1 MFVDN
6 LQSTTLRKESKIMA
20 KTSMSVSV
28 NPYAL
33 RGILS
38 QVGSFLQNIL
48 TGFFDIDSI
57 NPEQLKVTFPPSP
70 DMGDFAFACFQ
81 CAKLL
86 GMSPAECA
94 KKMEEIAKIQLANGG
109 EHISS
114 VIEKVCASGPYLNIY
129 LNREKTSDATIHAIS
144 EEKNGYGMNSSLS
157 GKTMMVEYL
166 SPNTNKPLH
175 MGHMRNG
182 VIGTTIARL
191 LQANG
196 ARVIAANNINDRGI
210 HIAKSMMA
218 YRLWG
223 NGETPDSTGEKGD
236 HFVGRFYV
244 MYSQEEARLKKEWLT
259 AKGIPLDGTN
269 REEAERQ
276 FEKEC
281 TLVQQCY
288 KMLNQWEAHEP
299 SVIEL
304 WRKMNQWVYDGFEQT
319 NRRLGFFFDT
329 VYYES
334 NTYKL
339 GKQIVLEKFDQGIGQ
354 KSKKGIEIDLTDVKL
369 GQKPI
374 LLLRADGTSVYMTQD
389 IGLAPTRFAEID
401 FDKVIYV
408 VGSEQDFHFKCL
420 FEIFKRYGFSWQSR
434 LYHLSY
440 GMVILPSGKMKS
452 REGTVVDADDL
463 IDQLRSFACDV
474 IKENKTDISVDEL
487 GERAETIALGALKYM
502 LASASPSNDILFDP
516 QKSVSFE
523 GNTGPYLQYAC
534 VRITAIEE
542 KALNFTN
549 RKNADDLQISDKEFE
564 IVKKLSLYPD
574 AVRRGA
580 DSYDTSVLT
589 NCLYDIARSFSA
601 FYAEC
606 PVVRDNCVNA
616 FRLNL
621 CQATRQVLS
630 NGLQLLGIPIPDRM

>member
-1 MFVDN
+1 
-6 LQSTTLRKESKIMA
+6 MA
-20 KTSMSVSV
+20 KTSMSISV
-28 NPYAL
+28 NPHTSNEV
-33 RGILS
+33 LS
-38 QVGSFLQNIL
+38 QVGYFLQNVL
-48 TGFFDIDSI
+48 AGFFDVDSI
-57 NPEQLKVTFPPSP
+57 NPEHLKVTFPPSP

-81 CAKLL
+81 SAKLL

-94 KKMEEIAKIQLANGG
+94 KKMEEIAKIQLVNGG
-109 EHISS
+109 KQSS
-114 VIEKVCASGPYLNIY
+114 PVIEKVCATGPYLNIH
-129 LNREKTSDATIHAIS
+129 LDRGKTSDTTINAVVK
-144 EEKNGYGMNSSLS
+144 EKEAYGTNGSLR

-182 VIGTTIARL
+182 VIGTAIARL
-191 LQANG
+191 LGANG
-196 ARVIAANNINDRGI
+196 AKVIAANNINDRGI

-218 YRLWG
+218 YKLWG
-223 NGETPDSTGEKGD
+223 NGETPESTGEKGD

-244 MYSQEEARLKKEWLT
+244 MYSQEENRLKKEWLV
-259 AKGIPLDGTN
+259 AKGILDSTSKEEK
-269 REEAERQ
+269 EEAERQ

-281 TLVQQCY
+281 PLVQKCY
-288 KMLNQWEAHEP
+288 QMLNQWEAQEP
-299 SVIEL
+299 SVLDL

-339 GKQIVLEKFDQGIGQ
+339 GKQIVLEKFAQGIGQ
-354 KSKKGIEIDLTDVKL
+354 KSEKGIEIDLTNVKL

-389 IGLAPTRFAEID
+389 IGLAPTRFAETY

-408 VGSEQDFHFKCL
+408 VGSEQNFHFKCL
-420 FEIFKRYGFSWQSR
+420 FEIFKRYGFPWQPN

-463 IDQLRSFACDV
+463 VDQLRSFACDV
-474 IKENKTDISVDEL
+474 VKENEPDLSASGLK
-487 GERAETIALGALKYM
+487 ERAEKIALGALKYM
-502 LASASPSNDILFDP
+502 LASASPGNEILFDP
-516 QKSVSFE
+516 QKSISFE

-534 VRITAIEE
+534 VRIAAIEE
-542 KALNFTN
+542 KALKFAIRDNTDNF
-549 RKNADDLQISDKEFE
+549 QISEKEFE
-564 IVKKLSLYPD
+564 VVKKLSLYSD
-574 AVRRGA
+574 AVRRA
-580 DSYDTSVLT
+580 AETYDTSALT
-589 NCLYDIARSFSA
+589 SCLYDIAKSFSA

-606 PVVRDNCVNA
+606 PVVYDNCVDA
-616 FRLNL
+616 FRLSL